1 MAFMIER
8 FQIHMLVSVTLNV
21 EILAG
26 LYILVFS
33 CGHVILKNSEF
44 QMTFKALL
52 IQRHALNEV
61 SAFLLVYSIT
71 RAHTRLHG
79 AGEAVIS

>member
-1 MAFMIER
+1 
-8 FQIHMLVSVTLNV
+8 MLVSASLNI

-26 LYILVFS
+26 LYILMFS

-44 QMTFKALL
+44 QMSFKALL

-61 SAFLLVYSIT
+61 SAFLLDSSIM
-71 RAHTRLHG
+71 HTHG
-79 AGEAVIS
+79 CMGLEKL